1 MAGSVGKQGVQH
13 FKNIIWFW
21 IFSITPAISSSFCF
35 IRQINKTFFW
45 NDTHYW
51 FRIIFISS
59 LALFDL
65 AFLSKGGKVGSLLH
79 QPLVKLFDVY
89 ATAIILGALV
99 FISILV
105 IFDEAFNVSSLL
117 NIFKRK
123 EKEETEKEVKILD
136 GNEPA
141 KGYQEKPIQVSP
153 VKQNIIQPD
162 GGRGFQN
169 S

>member
-1 MAGSVGKQGVQH
+1 M
-13 FKNIIWFW
+13 FMPPPLFW
-21 IFSITPAISSSFCF
+21 
-35 IRQINKTFFW
+35 
-45 NDTHYW
+45 
-51 FRIIFISS
+51 S
-59 LALFDL
+59 L
-65 AFLSKGGKVGSLLH
+65 G
-79 QPLVKLFDVY
+79 
-89 ATAIILGALV
+89 

-153 VKQNIIQPD
+153 LKNIIQPD
-162 GGRGFQN
+162 GARISEFIKTTLLRLTPPPLSILERDRGKPEVGDIKAN
-169 S
+169 SNIIKELCKILALLLRWMKYLLVHLSPDMR